1 MKKIIILF
9 AMLLTVC
16 ATTVIVPQTG
26 CALIVNSG
34 NTYNNYGVVADY
46 VWIYGSFI
54 NTSGATLNTIT
65 TPGVLNVGRFENR
78 AGGTVNNYTQLANFP
93 ESTYMY
99 NYSAINSYAGSTM
112 SNGGTLTNYAGGE
125 ITNYGGST
133 LSNYGTLT
141 NAGILTNAGTFDQY
155 YAISQS
161 PARKLVNSGTLT
173 NSGTIKIA
181 TKTSLEN
188 SGIFNNSGALNIAG
202 MWVSQYV
209 VGPVNLT
216 NTGTLTNSGSLSIT
230 GTPYSSNSFVQ
241 AFLTNRGMLTL
252 TSTGTM
258 TSNNGTLKN
267 YNTLTNHGTM
277 TSTTSNYVGD
287 WGRMYNYSGATIDNY
302 GTMTTNHILDNY
314 GTIRNYG
321 TLEAGYMLNNLS
333 GAMLTNYAGAE
344 LGGSLYN
351 YGTLHNSGR
360 MTLLYN
366 YGTLYNYA
374 GATQQD
380 GALFNYGILNNNAGA
395 VMVGVFGVTNGTGAV
410 LNNYGTLNHWYS
422 DWYGQSTNN
431 SGTLNNYG
439 TLSNSRTL
447 KNAGTLVNNSGA
459 ALNNSGHLDNSG
471 TMKLLEDSVTT
482 GMGTYTQ
489 TAGQTIN
496 NGTFTQ
502 ALVDIQGGSLSGN
515 GTINGAVNLAGTA
528 TLSPGNSPGMMTING
543 SYTQGKGAI
552 LEVELG
558 SASFDILNITG
569 TASLDGILQ
578 VVLYDDYIP
587 ANGASYSFM
596 TASDGIMGDFDSIRG
611 PGTWLWTVAYQDIVS
626 TDGISHTAVLT
637 ARNPVPV
644 PTAVWL
650 LGSGLLGL
658 SGVRRKIKK

>member
-9 AMLLTVC
+9 VMLLTVC
-16 ATTVIVPQTG
+16 ATTIIVPQTG
-26 CALIVNSG
+26 YALIVNSG
-34 NTYNNYGVVADY
+34 NTYNNYGVVDDY
-46 VWIYGSFI
+46 IWIYGTFI
-54 NTSGATLNTIT
+54 NTPGAALNTLT

-78 AGGTVNNYTQLANFP
+78 ANGTVNNYTQLANFP

-99 NYSAINSYAGSTM
+99 NYGAISNYTGSKM
-112 SNGGTLTNYAGGE
+112 GNGGTLTNYAGGE
-125 ITNYGGST
+125 ITNYAGST

-188 SGIFNNSGALNIAG
+188 SGNFNNSGALNIAG

-216 NTGTLTNSGSLSIT
+216 NTGTLTNSGSLNIT

-241 AFLTNRGMLTL
+241 ALLTNRGLLTL
-252 TSTGTM
+252 TGTGTL

-287 WGRMYNYSGATIDNY
+287 WGRIYNYSGATIDNY

-321 TLEAGYMLNNLS
+321 TLEASYMLNNLS
-333 GAMLTNYAGAE
+333 GATLTNHAGAK
-344 LGGSLYN
+344 LGGGLYN

-360 MTLLYN
+360 MTLLHN
-366 YGTLYNYA
+366 YGTSHNHA

-380 GALFNYGILNNNAGA
+380 GALFNYGMLSNNAGA
-395 VMVGVFGVTNGTGAV
+395 TLSGAFGVTNGTDAV
-410 LNNYGTLNHWYS
+410 LNNYGTMNHWYS
-422 DWYGQSTNN
+422 DWYGQSTDN

-439 TLSNSRTL
+439 MLSNSRTL

-459 ALNNSGHLDNSG
+459 TLNNSGYLDNSG
-471 TMKLLEDSVTT
+471 MLKLLESSVTT

-502 ALVDIQGGSLSGN
+502 ALVDIQGGTLSGN
-515 GTINGAVNLAGTA
+515 GTINGDVTLASTA
-528 TLSPGNSPGMMTING
+528 TLSPGNSPGTMSING
-543 SYTQGKGAI
+543 SYSQAKDAI
-552 LEVELG
+552 LEIELG
-558 SASFDILNITG
+558 STSYDILNITG
-569 TASLDGILQ
+569 TASLAGILQ

-587 ANGASYSFM
+587 ENGSSYSFM

-611 PGTWLWTVAYQDIVS
+611 PGSWLWTVDYQNIVS
-626 TDGISHTAVLT
+626 TDGTSHTAVLT
-637 ARNPVPV
+637 ARNPVPI
-644 PTAVWL
+644 PTTAWL

-658 SGVRRKIKK
+658 LGVRRKIRK